1 MYERY
6 AYPDELYHYGV
17 KGMKW
22 GILNEDPKLTVQK
35 LAQKRRAKILAE
47 QMKRAGKSASSASK
61 NSLPSTAYRGPSN
74 IPPNQKSSKDT
85 RYKGPSSIK
94 SEQEK
99 ARIKANDDRVKAAA
113 KEENM
118 KNIRGIFNEIDTN
131 YEKDL
136 IGKQNH
142 KNSIGRTIAKEKISK
157 MADKSKQKK
166 ADLSAT
172 EERDARQKEANAQKS
187 VNNLKKSVKSYI
199 DEANKR
205 AKLDVMVGGLGRKAK
220 EAQEESKQKKNR
232 AEVKYLG
239 KHGGGGDHG
248 SRTST
253 QKAVAK
259 RNNKAKKLVDQINNI
274 AANKKKKKK

>member
-47 QMKRAGKSASSASK
+47 QMKRAGKSASSATKS
-61 NSLPSTAYRGPSN
+61 SLPSTAYRGPSN
-74 IPPNQKSSKDT
+74 VPPNQKSSKDT
-85 RYKGPSSIK
+85 RYKGPSSIAN
-94 SEQEK
+94 EIQ
-99 ARIKANDDRVKAAA
+99 KANLAKSASIVKANEANKKAA
-113 KEENM
+113 DRSN
-118 KNIRGIFNEIDTN
+118 
-131 YEKDL
+131 L
-136 IGKQNH
+136 IASVNGKQAQN
-142 KNSIGRTIAKEKISK
+142 KEIQKTQAKDRLNKIIDK
-157 MADKSKQKK
+157 GKQAYADK
-166 ADLSAT
+166 SAT

-187 VNNLKKSVKSYI
+187 VDNLKKSVKSYI
-199 DEANKR
+199 EEANKR
-205 AKLDVMVGGLGRKAK
+205 AKLDVMVGGVGRKAK
-220 EAQEESKQKKNR
+220 EAQEESKKKKIR

-259 RNNKAKKLVDQINNI
+259 RNNKAKKLVDQINDMAI
-274 AANKKKKKK
+274 SKKKKKK